1 MYFRFTL
8 SFRDIEEL
16 MASRGVILTY
26 ESIRQWCLKFGQ
38 AFANEIR
45 RRQPK
50 RGDKWPLDEV

>member
-1 MYFRFTL
+1 
-8 SFRDIEEL
+8 